1 MADENRIQECLENS
15 LPFLKDKIAI
25 ARQRRVSAE
34 VTADNFRKT
43 IDYLYGELGFNNLC
57 TITGL
62 DEKEELVAVYHL
74 ARADGVVLSL
84 KTRVS
89 KEAPTLPSLTDIFPG
104 GANYERELVGLLGFE
119 ILNLPPGR
127 QYPLPDDWPKDQHPL
142 RKDWKPAVKA

>member
-1 MADENRIQECLENS
+1 MEDESKIQECLENS
-15 LPFLKDKIAI
+15 LPFLQEKITI
-25 ARQRRVSAE
+25 ARRKRITVE
-34 VTADNFRKT
+34 VPVDYFRKT
-43 IDYLYGELGFNNLC
+43 IDFLYHELGFISLC

-62 DEKEELVAVYHL
+62 DEKEELEAIYHL
-74 ARADGVVLSL
+74 SRADGVVLNL

-142 RKDWKPAVKA
+142 RKDWKPAVKV